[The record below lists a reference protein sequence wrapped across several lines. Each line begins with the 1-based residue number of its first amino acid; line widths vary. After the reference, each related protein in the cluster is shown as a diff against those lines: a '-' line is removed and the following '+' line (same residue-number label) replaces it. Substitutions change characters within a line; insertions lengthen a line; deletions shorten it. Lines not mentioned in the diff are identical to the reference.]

1 MTRSRYLIVLAGM
14 LAALVL
20 LASPAGAV
28 SPNAHRPSLQF
39 IGQAIFP
46 TGTQF
51 AGTTVGGLSSIAY
64 DASRNVYYT
73 NSDDQSQVNPARFY
87 TLSIDVGPT
96 FDASDVHFDAV
107 TTIQKPGGG
116 PYPTGGLDPE
126 GLGLTK
132 DGQLILTSEGNTNT
146 LLAPWI
152 RRYDLAGNY
161 LADLP
166 VPSYYLP
173 TADHSSGIRFN
184 LAFESAGVPPNGRF
198 VYTAT
203 ENALYQDG
211 PAATP
216 TNGSPSRIL
225 RYNLQTGKLDREYA
239 YETDPVF
246 QPPIPPTQFSVNGI
260 ADLLPLNN
268 EFLLSMERSFSVGVP
283 GTGNE
288 IKLYEV
294 ALPGATN
301 VLGTPSLAG
310 ELGSIRPAQKTLLL
324 DLGSLG
330 IPLDNV
336 EGMTLGP
343 KLPDG
348 RQSLVMVSDNN
359 FAASQFTQFLLFAIS
374 P

>member
-1 MTRSRYLIVLAGM
+1 MTPRRHLILLAGL

-20 LASPAGAV
+20 LVSPAGAV

-64 DASRNVYYT
+64 DASRNVYYSI
-73 NSDDQSQVNPARFY
+73 SDDQSQFNPARFY
-87 TLSIDVGPT
+87 TISIDVGPT
-96 FDASDVHFDAV
+96 FDAGDVHFDAV
-107 TTIQKPGGG
+107 TTIQQPGGG
-116 PYPTGGLDPE
+116 PYPPGGLDPE

-132 DGQLILTSEGNTNT
+132 DHQLILTSEGNTNT
-146 LLAPWI
+146 LLAPWV

-161 LADLP
+161 LGDLP
-166 VPSYYLP
+166 VPGYYLP

-184 LAFESAGVPPNGRF
+184 LAFETAGVPPDGRF
-198 VYTAT
+198 VFTAN

-225 RYNLQTGKLDREYA
+225 RFNLQTGRLDREYV
-239 YETDPVF
+239 YENDPVF
-246 QPPIPPTQFSVNGI
+246 EPPIPPTQFSVNGI

-288 IKLYEV
+288 IKLYEA

-301 VLGTPSLAG
+301 VLGTPSIAG
-310 ELGSIRPAQKTLLL
+310 ELGSIRPVKKTLLL
-324 DLGSLG
+324 DLGTLG

>member
-1 MTRSRYLIVLAGM
+1 MTPRRHLVLLAGL

-20 LASPAGAV
+20 LVSPAGAV

-39 IGQAIFP
+39 IGQAIIP

-64 DASRNVYYT
+64 DASRNVYYAI
-73 NSDDQSQVNPARFY
+73 SDDQSQFNPARFY
-87 TLSIDVGPT
+87 TISVDVGPT

-107 TTIQKPGGG
+107 TTIQQPGGG
-116 PYPTGGLDPE
+116 PYPPGGLDPE

-132 DGQLILTSEGNTNT
+132 DGQLILTSEGNTNI
-146 LLAPWI
+146 LLAPWV

-166 VPSYYLP
+166 VPAYYLP
-173 TADHSSGIRFN
+173 TADHSSGVRFN
-184 LAFESAGVPPNGRF
+184 LAFETAGVPPNGRF
-198 VYTAT
+198 VFTAN

-216 TNGSPSRIL
+216 TNGSLSRIL
-225 RYNLQTGKLDREYA
+225 RFNLQTGRLDREYV
-239 YETDPVF
+239 YENDPVF
-246 QPPIPPTQFSVNGI
+246 EPPIPPTQFSVNGI

-301 VLGTPSLAG
+301 VLDTPSIAG
-310 ELGSIRPAQKTLLL
+310 ELGSIRLAQKTLLL

-348 RQSLVMVSDNN
+348 RQSLVLVSDNN